1 MKGGSWKWSGIA
13 AIALTCAAGVAIAR
27 SASAPFQLT
36 VTLLPPFKDV
46 VACGTSQQGADVSVT
61 CGGPA
66 PTAGP
71 GQRFLLHVYSE
82 GAQVGTVE
90 GATSPGSVT
99 SWKVVR
105 IADRDFLEIVVGW

>member
-1 MKGGSWKWSGIA
+1 MKRGLWKWSGIA
-13 AIALTCAAGVAIAR
+13 GIALMCAAGVAIAR

-46 VACGTSQQGADVSVT
+46 IGCGTSQQGTDVSVN
-61 CGGPA
+61 CGGPSS
-66 PTAGP
+66 TAGS
-71 GQRFLLHVYSE
+71 GQRFLLHVYRE

-90 GATSPGSVT
+90 GATGAGTVT

>member
-1 MKGGSWKWSGIA
+1 MKGGLRKWSGIA
-13 AIALTCAAGVAIAR
+13 GIALMCAAGVAIAR

-46 VACGTSQQGADVSVT
+46 VGCGTSQQGAEVSVS
-61 CGGPA
+61 CGGDAVSGASP
-66 PTAGP
+66 
-71 GQRFLLHVYSE
+71 RFLLHVYRD
-82 GAQVGTVE
+82 GTQVGTVQ
-90 GATSPGSVT
+90 GATSPGTVT